1 MEKDSR
7 ELENLK
13 QKLFSNK
20 TTEDDQI
27 FIFRQVMKEV
37 GGYEQFMNLT
47 IPAFQVIAE
56 SIILEKKN
64 ARKAYEKAKSHSRL
78 K

>member
-1 MEKDSR
+1 
-7 ELENLK
+7 
-13 QKLFSNK
+13 
-20 TTEDDQI
+20 
-27 FIFRQVMKEV
+27 MKEV